1 MTARHQRRDGTPERR
16 YEMTAGAPPEEA
28 ARNRTEVQLKF
39 LMEPAALA
47 RLKEGGLVGTPLSGS
62 AHGAEL
68 SAVYFDGAG
77 HPLSNSDITLR
88 VEKIGPRYR
97 QRLESRLGGLGTAT
111 LCRTWEGPIS
121 NSNPVLSGIDDQN
134 LRRALAGYTGD
145 RLQPVYRTKVERT
158 TRRLTLKDGSDV
170 TADLDI
176 GEIRAAAAHQPVS
189 ELTLRLG
196 PSALHPPFDL
206 ALEMLQKEPL
216 RIATESLA
224 RSGLALLSGQAPES
238 RRADKLNLSRDT
250 TVEDAL
256 IHTVQH
262 CLDHLLANEAC
273 VLGTEDPEGIH
284 QMRVAL
290 RRLRSALR
298 LFRQFLPQEQFAWLN
313 EELRF
318 LANEMAAARDWDVF
332 AEEIVAP
339 TAQGF
344 PDQAPFRVLQDR
356 ISAHRNRCRHTAR
369 NTILSKR
376 YTEFLLRLS
385 VWLTGRAWLDQ
396 SLTEDAAQL
405 FGPMTA
411 FAAGKLAKLHRQVS
425 KAGRKFGALSV
436 PERHQMRIQV
446 KRLRYATDF
455 FSSSFPRKAVK
466 PYGENLANLQDA
478 LGYLN
483 DVAVAEELVARACQ
497 GAKGTVL
504 EQCRFAGGVIIG
516 WHFRA
521 LADSEQRL
529 IRSVK
534 KFTACG
540 PFWPGTG

>member
-1 MTARHQRRDGTPERR
+1 
-16 YEMTAGAPPEEA
+16 
-28 ARNRTEVQLKF
+28 
-39 LMEPAALA
+39 MEPAALA
-47 RLKEGGLVGTPLSGS
+47 RLKEGGLAGVPLSGS
-62 AHGAEL
+62 AQGTEL
-68 SAVYFDGAG
+68 SAVYFDGAD

-88 VEKIGPRYR
+88 VEKTGRRYR
-97 QRLESRLGGLGTAT
+97 QRLESRLGGRGTAT
-111 LCRTWEGPIS
+111 LCKTWEGPIS

-158 TRRLTLKDGSDV
+158 TRRLTLKDGSEL
-170 TADLDI
+170 TADSDI
-176 GEIRAAAAHQPVS
+176 GEIWAAGARQPIS

-196 PSALHPPFDL
+196 SSALHPSFDL

-224 RSGLALLSGQAPES
+224 KCGLALLSGRAPES
-238 RRADKLNLSRDT
+238 RRADKLDLSRDA

-290 RRLRSALR
+290 RRFRSALR
-298 LFRQFLPQEQFAWLN
+298 LFRELLPEEQFAWLN

-318 LANEMAAARDWDVF
+318 LTNEMAAARDWDVF

-344 PDQAPFRVLQDR
+344 PDQAPFRVFQHR
-356 ISAHRNRCRHTAR
+356 ISAHRNRSRHTAR
-369 NTILSKR
+369 NTIFSKR

-385 VWLTGRAWLDQ
+385 AWLTGRVWRDQ
-396 SLTEDAAQL
+396 PLTEDAVRL
-405 FGPMTA
+405 FGPITA
-411 FAAGKLAKLHRQVS
+411 FAAGKLAKLHKRVD
-425 KAGRKFGALSV
+425 KAGRKFEALSV
-436 PERHQMRIQV
+436 PERHQMRIEV
-446 KRLRYATDF
+446 KRLRYASDF
-455 FSSSFPRKAVK
+455 FSSFYPRKAVK
-466 PYGENLANLQDA
+466 PYSEGLANLQDA

-483 DVAVAEELVARACQ
+483 DVAVAEELVARTCE
-497 GAKGTVL
+497 GARGEVL

-516 WHFRA
+516 WHSRA

-529 IRSVK
+529 IRNVGN
-534 KFTACG
+534 FIVCR
-540 PFWPGTG
+540 PFWSGPA